1 MLPAH
6 LPIHQPTYNHTHHL
20 PTKCFIS
27 PEMSIGRKGKGEDN
41 SERGID
47 DQIIQ
52 ETVSKL
58 LQFRTKETSDKLG
71 NQNQF

>member
-1 MLPAH
+1 M
-6 LPIHQPTYNHTHHL
+6 
-20 PTKCFIS
+20 FIS